1 MHPELGIECHTFT
14 IIGHC
19 ARTGVT
25 GIALASC
32 PLAVSARCVFIRANA
47 GAVSTQAYAHP
58 GLGPIAVRLLEMDY
72 APAKVLEE
80 LRGTDPYF
88 EHRQIGILDR
98 HGNPGVFTGT
108 KNMDWKGHIAKK
120 HFVAMGNYLTS
131 ERVVKDMAEAFEAS
145 ADEVL
150 EERLMRALEAGK
162 AAGGEKGGQ
171 LSSGLTAYGRDTYAR
186 TDLRVD
192 MYDRPTGPGDD
203 AVSELRRIFNV
214 YKPMIPYYEERP
226 TNPLIAGW
234 RDWLKSQGHQ
244 IGGAR

>member
-1 MHPELGIECHTFT
+1 
-14 IIGHC
+14 
-19 ARTGVT
+19 
-25 GIALASC
+25 
-32 PLAVSARCVFIRANA
+32 
-47 GAVSTQAYAHP
+47 
-58 GLGPIAVRLLEMDY
+58 
-72 APAKVLEE
+72 
-80 LRGTDPYF
+80 
-88 EHRQIGILDR
+88 
-98 HGNPGVFTGT
+98 
-108 KNMDWKGHIAKK
+108 
-120 HFVAMGNYLTS
+120 
-131 ERVVKDMAEAFEAS
+131 MAEAFQAS

-186 TDLRVD
+186 TELRVD